1 MSIIRPA
8 TIASDVLGEIRALAL
23 SAGHYFSENA
33 PEIRALA
40 AAIDRLQKAD
50 AREAFLARAKLYM
63 LCGDV
68 DGAFGQLRKADA
80 LGFDRF
86 AIAARAIVQINL
98 GFVSDAQKSV
108 AIAADPTGGYFSSY
122 APLVVNA
129 GAIRT
134 FEALLC
140 SADKLQLEID
150 QDFSR
155 KICDA
160 ASILAEANITDSEV
174 GKYLDVVGEIMR
186 ENKVFYLGDSPD
198 LFVWAKDEAN
208 RFIHFTF
215 KLPFDSKTAERLDTD
230 LITRFVDRFGG
241 LPEQLSITIKSGLSS
256 DGRIPTRL
264 SSTGQAARQ

>member
-8 TIASDVLGEIRALAL
+8 TIANDVFGEIRALAL
-23 SAGHYFSENA
+23 SAGHYFSKDA

-40 AAIDRLQKAD
+40 TTIDRLQKAD
-50 AREAFLARAKLYM
+50 ALPAFLSRAKLYM

-68 DGAFGQLRKADA
+68 DGALGQLRKADA

-86 AIAARAIVQINL
+86 AIATRVVVLANL
-98 GFVSDAQKSV
+98 GLISDAQKSV
-108 AIAADPTGGYFSSY
+108 AIAADPTGGYFSRY
-122 APLVVNA
+122 ASLVVNT

-134 FEALLC
+134 FENLLC
-140 SADKLQLEID
+140 SAEKLQLEID
-150 QDFSR
+150 QVFAR

-160 ASILAEANITDSEV
+160 ASILAEANISDSMI

-186 ENKVFYLGDSPD
+186 ENRVFYLGESPD
-198 LFVWAKDEAN
+198 LFVWTKDEAN

-215 KLPFDSKTAERLDTD
+215 NLPFDSKTAERLDTD

-241 LPEQLSITIKSGLSS
+241 LPEPLSITIKSGLSS
-256 DGRIPTRL
+256 DGRISTRF
-264 SSTGQAARQ
+264 SSTGQAASQ